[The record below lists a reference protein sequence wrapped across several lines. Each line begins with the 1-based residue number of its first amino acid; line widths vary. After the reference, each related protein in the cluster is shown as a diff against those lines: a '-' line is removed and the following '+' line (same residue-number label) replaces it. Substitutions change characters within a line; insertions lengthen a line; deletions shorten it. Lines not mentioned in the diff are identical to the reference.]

1 MTAAA
6 DRILQ
11 GLDDVRQQ
19 VEDFY
24 RDLHAHPELG
34 LAETRTSARVADR
47 LRDWGYEVTDGIGGT
62 GVCGVLKHGDGP
74 TVLLRADMDALPVRE
89 ATGLPYASTATTTD
103 RSGNEVPVMHA
114 CGHDVHVACM
124 LGFAR
129 LMAEAEDGWQGTLVV
144 LFQPSEENG
153 DGADAMLS
161 DGLAD
166 RVPRPD
172 VAFAQH
178 VLPYPAGHVAVRA
191 GAFLSAADSLRV
203 TLHGRG
209 AHGSAPQ
216 AAVDPV
222 VLAAMCVVRL
232 QTIVSRELAPTTP
245 AVLTVGSITA
255 GSSPNVIPDSAV
267 IELNVRSYDDAT
279 RTHLL
284 DAIERCV
291 RAESEA
297 SGSPEAPTIEKL
309 SEFPPTH
316 NDADVAKRLDE
327 AFRAHFG
334 DRAGT
339 AELQTASEDFSEIP
353 RALGAPFCYWGIG
366 GTDPDRYAE
375 AERKGTVNQD
385 IPVNHSAAFAPVI
398 QPTLDTGVSALVVA
412 ALTWLQTPEA

>member
-1 MTAAA
+1 MTA
-6 DRILQ
+6 DRVLE
-11 GLDDVRQQ
+11 GLDGIRSE

-34 LAETRTSARVADR
+34 LAETRTSARVAEQ
-47 LRDWGYEVTDGIGGT
+47 LRDWGYRVTDGIGGT
-62 GVCGVLKHGDGP
+62 GVVGVLERGDGP
-74 TVLLRADMDALPVRE
+74 TVLLRADMDALPVKE
-89 ATGLPYASTATTTD
+89 ATGLSYASTVTTTD

-114 CGHDVHVACM
+114 CGHDVHVSCM

-129 LMAEAEDGWQGTLVV
+129 LMAEAEDAWQGTLVV

-153 DGADAMLS
+153 DGAEAMLS
-161 DGLAD
+161 DGLTD
-166 RVPRPD
+166 RIPRPD

-178 VLPYPAGHVAVRA
+178 VLPYPAGYVGVRP

-203 TLHGRG
+203 TLYGRG
-209 AHGSAPQ
+209 AHGSKPQ

-232 QTIVSRELAPTTP
+232 QTIVSRELAPTTA

-255 GSSPNVIPDSAV
+255 GSSPNVIPESAV

-279 RTHLL
+279 RERVL
-284 DAIERCV
+284 DAIRRCV

-297 SGSPEAPTIEKL
+297 SGAPKEPTVEKL
-309 SEFPPTH
+309 SEFPPTR

-353 RALGAPFCYWGIG
+353 GALGVPFCYWAIG
-366 GTDPDRYAE
+366 GVDPDRYAE
-375 AERKGTVNQD
+375 AKRKGTVDQD

-412 ALTWLQTPEA
+412 ALAWLDVRDA